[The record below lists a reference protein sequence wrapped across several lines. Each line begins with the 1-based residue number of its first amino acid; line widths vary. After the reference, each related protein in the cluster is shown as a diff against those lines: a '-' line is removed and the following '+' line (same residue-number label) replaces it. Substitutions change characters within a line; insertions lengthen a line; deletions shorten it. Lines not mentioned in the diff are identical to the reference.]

1 MLPAIK
7 IGIGEPW
14 AVAAPA
20 QEGVFRIGLAL
31 AGTVSAAA
39 YTGGVIDYFIEALD
53 EWERQKADDVA
64 NKRMTVP
71 HHSVILDVISGT
83 SGGGITAAVT
93 AATLASAF
101 DCARCG
107 TPAPAAGRNKLYDT
121 WVEQI
126 DLAKLLTKDDIE
138 SLERQGGAL
147 TSLLNS
153 AALDRIANGVLDM
166 EPPDPGDAA
175 FVPGTRRRKWAA
187 PHLHVLITSTNL
199 LGTPYLV
206 NFAGTS
212 QTAGYPML
220 NHANYMQFVVGEVKV
235 NVPWAQHL
243 DPAEIGV
250 GAAAKP
256 PWSLL
261 RDAALATCA
270 FPLGFRARWLT
281 QNSGWYSS
289 LNWIVPGKA
298 GEFVS
303 EPVEPDWENDYAAP
317 PATVRFLNVDGGVI
331 NNEPF
336 EYTRSILAGAGQ
348 HNPQEV
354 EKADRAVIMIDP
366 LFRANPGAD
375 KADPNGAVPG
385 RIARS
390 GKDSLAGVA
399 ATLLGAMI
407 AQQRFKPTELALAL
421 AENVYSRYLIVPE
434 PAKDETG
441 RRYAYPIFGELLG
454 AFAAFVERRLRE
466 YDYALGRRNAQ
477 RFLMRHFAISE
488 RNKLYK
494 KAVAHPAWGE
504 IREKHAVREGGEPV
518 EIEEIERDGA
528 CKPGTRQRLMRI
540 IPICGTALAEAEVPD
555 RAAILAAQPFA
566 FKDALAQR
574 VEFRVDAIFGQLRRE
589 YMRAPADAGV
599 WGRLKK
605 WALRRAAGVGW
616 SLSKGKVLA
625 MIGAKFA
632 EAAAQAA
639 EAAAPPRRR
648 KPAKKFTGW
657 RLAPPPASPP
667 PG

>member
-7 IGIGEPW
+7 SGVGDPW

-53 EWERQKADDVA
+53 AWERQKADDIA
-64 NKRMTVP
+64 NNRMTVP
-71 HHSVILDVISGT
+71 HHSVVLDVISGT

-93 AATLASAF
+93 AATLSSAF

-107 TPAPAAGRNKLYDT
+107 SPSPAAQRNKLYDT
-121 WVEQI
+121 WVQQI
-126 DLAKLLTKDDIE
+126 DLAKLLTTDDIE
-138 SLERQGGAL
+138 VLEQDGGAL
-147 TSLLNS
+147 ASLLNS
-153 AALDRIANGVLDM
+153 AALDRIADRVLDM
-166 EPPDPGDAA
+166 APPDPGDAA
-175 FVPGTRRRKWAA
+175 FAPGTRRRKWVS

-220 NHANYMQFVVGEVKV
+220 NHANYMQFVVGEAKV
-235 NVPWAQHL
+235 NVPWAVHL
-243 DPAEIGV
+243 DPAAIGV
-250 GAAAKP
+250 GAAARP

-281 QNSGWYSS
+281 QNSGWYAS
-289 LNWIVPGKA
+289 LNWTMPRKA
-298 GEFVS
+298 DEQVL
-303 EPVEPDWENDYAAP
+303 EHVEPDWANDYAAP

-336 EYTRSILAGAGQ
+336 EYARSILAGAGN
-348 HNPQEV
+348 HNPQDV
-354 EKADRAVIMIDP
+354 AKADRAVIMIDP

-375 KADPNGAVPG
+375 KTDPDRPMPG
-385 RIARS
+385 RISRA
-390 GKDSLAGVA
+390 GKDNLAGVA

-434 PAKDETG
+434 PAKDRSG
-441 RRYAYPIFGELLG
+441 RRHAYPIFGELLG
-454 AFAAFVERRLRE
+454 AFAAFVDQRLRE

-488 RNKLYK
+488 RNKLYAK
-494 KAVAHPAWGE
+494 TVAHPAWPE
-504 IREKHAVREGGEPV
+504 IRDKQAAREGAEPV
-518 EIEEIERDGA
+518 EIEEIERDGS

-540 IPICGTALAEAEVPD
+540 VPICGTAAEEAKVPD

-574 VEFRVDAIFGQLRRE
+574 VEYRVDAIFGQLRRE
-589 YMRAPADAGV
+589 YLSASADAGFV
-599 WGRLKK
+599 GRLKK
-605 WALRRAAGVGW
+605 WAMRRAAGIGW
-616 SLSKGKVLA
+616 SLGKSKVLDV
-625 MIGAKFA
+625 IGAKFS
-632 EAAAQAA
+632 EAATQAA
-639 EAAAPPRRR
+639 EAAPPRRQR
-648 KPAKKFTGW
+648 ARKFTGW
-657 RLAPPPASPP
+657 RLAPPPPSPP
-667 PG
+667 PR

>member
-7 IGIGEPW
+7 SGVGEPW

-53 EWERQKADDVA
+53 AWERQKADDIA
-64 NKRMTVP
+64 NNRMTVP
-71 HHSVILDVISGT
+71 HHSVMLDVISGT

-93 AATLASAF
+93 AATLSSAF

-107 TPAPAAGRNKLYDT
+107 SPSPAAQRNKLYDT
-121 WVEQI
+121 WVQQI
-126 DLAKLLTKDDIE
+126 DLAKLLTTDDIE
-138 SLERQGGAL
+138 VLEQTGGAL
-147 TSLLNS
+147 ASLLNS
-153 AALDRIANGVLDM
+153 AALDRIADRVLDM
-166 EPPDPGDAA
+166 APPDPGDAA
-175 FVPGTRRRKWAA
+175 FAPGTRRRKWVS
-187 PHLHVLITSTNL
+187 PYLHVLITSTNL

-220 NHANYMQFVVGEVKV
+220 NHANYMQFVVAEAKV
-235 NVPWAQHL
+235 NVPWAVHL
-243 DPAEIGV
+243 DPAAIGD
-250 GAAAKP
+250 GAAARP

-281 QNSGWYSS
+281 QNSGWYAS
-289 LNWIVPGKA
+289 LNWTMPRKA
-298 GEFVS
+298 DEQVL
-303 EPVEPDWENDYAAP
+303 EHVEPDWANDYAAP

-336 EYTRSILAGAGQ
+336 EYARSILAGAGN
-348 HNPQEV
+348 HNPQDV
-354 EKADRAVIMIDP
+354 AKADRAVIMIDP

-375 KADPNGAVPG
+375 KAGPDGPVPG

-390 GKDSLAGVA
+390 GKDNLAGVA

-434 PAKDETG
+434 AAKDASG
-441 RRYAYPIFGELLG
+441 RRHAYPIFGELLG
-454 AFAAFVERRLRE
+454 AFAAFVDQRLRE

-488 RNKLYK
+488 RNKLYAK
-494 KAVAHPAWGE
+494 TVAHPAWPE
-504 IREKHAVREGGEPV
+504 IREMQAAREGGEPV
-518 EIEEIERDGA
+518 EIEEVERDGS

-540 IPICGTALAEAEVPD
+540 VPICGTAAEEAKVPD

-574 VEFRVDAIFGQLRRE
+574 VEYRVDAIFGQLRRE
-589 YMRAPADAGV
+589 YLSASADAGFV
-599 WGRLKK
+599 GRLKK
-605 WALRRAAGVGW
+605 WAMRRAAGIGW
-616 SLSKGKVLA
+616 SLGKSKVLD
-625 MIGAKFA
+625 MIGAKFS
-632 EAAAQAA
+632 EAATQAA
-639 EAAAPPRRR
+639 EAAPPRRQR
-648 KPAKKFTGW
+648 ARKFTGW
-657 RLAPPPASPP
+657 RLVPPPPSPP
-667 PG
+667 PR